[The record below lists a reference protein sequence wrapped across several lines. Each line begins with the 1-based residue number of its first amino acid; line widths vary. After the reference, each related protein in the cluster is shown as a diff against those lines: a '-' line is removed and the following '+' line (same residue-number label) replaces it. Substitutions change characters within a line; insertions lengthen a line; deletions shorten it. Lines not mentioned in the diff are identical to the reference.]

1 MARKKVDKPV
11 KEMLVIFVE
20 GDADEIII
28 NRLLDY
34 YRSNGWHT
42 NVSIKVVNTHGF
54 PNETKMKSQLTR
66 INVTETKKTIQFKA
80 VCCEYDTDI
89 FDKGIQNKPD
99 WKKIE
104 KNLKNEFDML
114 NFCRIEAKT
123 SIEDWLLDDSEGLLK
138 ALNLPTDTIIKGT
151 SGQDKVKKLFKKS
164 NIMYDRSKGKN
175 TIKKYL
181 DNLDISKIANNRKV
195 ELKDFENI
203 LGVKNNDE

>member
-1 MARKKVDKPV
+1 MV
-11 KEMLVIFVE
+11 VIFVE

-34 YRSNGWHT
+34 YRNNGWHT

-66 INVTETKKTIQFKA
+66 INVTEIKKTIQFKA

-104 KNLKNEFDML
+104 KNLKNDFDML

-151 SGQDKVKKLFKKS
+151 SGQDKVKKLFKKR
-164 NIMYDRSKGKN
+164 NIMYDRFKGKEK
-175 TIKKYL
+175 IKPYL
-181 DNLDISKIANNRKV
+181 EKLDISKIAKSRKD
-195 ELKDFENI
+195 ELKELKNI
-203 LGVKNNDE
+203 LNVNNQL

>member
-20 GDADEIII
+20 GDADEMII
-28 NRLLDY
+28 NGLLDY
-34 YRSNGWHT
+34 YRSKGWHT

-66 INVTETKKTIQFKA
+66 INETETKKPIQFKA

-164 NIMYDRSKGKN
+164 NIMYDRFKGKEK
-175 TIKKYL
+175 IKPYL
-181 DNLDISKIANNRKV
+181 EKLDISKIAKSRKN
-195 ELKDFENI
+195 ELKELKKI
-203 LGVKNNDE
+203 LKVNNQL

>member
-20 GDADEIII
+20 GDADEMVI
-28 NRLLDY
+28 NGLLDY
-34 YRSNGWHT
+34 YRSKGWHT

-66 INVTETKKTIQFKA
+66 INETETKKTIQFKA

-164 NIMYDRSKGKN
+164 NIMYDRFKGKEK
-175 TIKKYL
+175 IKPYL
-181 DNLDISKIANNRKV
+181 EKLDISKIAKSRKN
-195 ELKDFENI
+195 ELKELKKI
-203 LGVKNNDE
+203 LKVNNQL

>member
-1 MARKKVDKPV
+1 MTKKKVDKIIKV
-11 KEMLVIFVE
+11 MVVIFVE

-34 YRSNGWHT
+34 YRNNGWHT

-66 INVTETKKTIQFKA
+66 INVTEIKKTIQFKA

-104 KNLKNEFDML
+104 KNLKNDFDML

-151 SGQDKVKKLFKKS
+151 SGQDKVKKLFKKR
-164 NIMYDRSKGKN
+164 NIMYDRFKGKEK
-175 TIKKYL
+175 IKPYL
-181 DNLDISKIANNRKV
+181 EKLDISKIAKSRKD
-195 ELKDFENI
+195 ELKELKNI
-203 LGVKNNDE
+203 LNVNNQL

>member
-34 YRSNGWHT
+34 YRDNGWHT

-66 INVTETKKTIQFKA
+66 INVTETKKNIQFKA

-89 FDKGIQNKPD
+89 FDKGIQNMPD

-104 KNLKNEFDML
+104 KNLKNDFYML

-138 ALNLPTDTIIKGT
+138 ALNLPLDTTIKGT
-151 SGQDKVKKLFKKS
+151 SGQDKVKKLFKKR
-164 NIMYDRSKGKN
+164 NIMYDRFKGKEK
-175 TIKKYL
+175 IKPYL
-181 DNLDISKIANNRKV
+181 DKLDISKVAKNRKN
-195 ELKDFENI
+195 ELKELKNI
-203 LGVKNNDE
+203 LNVNNQL

>member
-20 GDADEIII
+20 GDADEMII
-28 NRLLDY
+28 NGLLDY

-66 INVTETKKTIQFKA
+66 INVTATKKPIQFKA
-80 VCCEYDTDI
+80 VWSEYDTDI

-104 KNLKNEFDML
+104 KNLKKPVGG
-114 NFCRIEAKT
+114 I
-123 SIEDWLLDDSEGLLK
+123 
-138 ALNLPTDTIIKGT
+138 NLVHT
-151 SGQDKVKKLFKKS
+151 
-164 NIMYDRSKGKN
+164 
-175 TIKKYL
+175 
-181 DNLDISKIANNRKV
+181 
-195 ELKDFENI
+195 
-203 LGVKNNDE
+203 

>member
-1 MARKKVDKPV
+1 MTKKKVDKIIKV
-11 KEMLVIFVE
+11 MVVIFVE

-34 YRSNGWHT
+34 YRNNGWHT

-66 INVTETKKTIQFKA
+66 INVTEIKKTIQFKA

-104 KNLKNEFDML
+104 KNLKNDFDML

-151 SGQDKVKKLFKKS
+151 SGQDKVKKLFKKR
-164 NIMYDRSKGKN
+164 NIMYDRFKGKEK
-175 TIKKYL
+175 IKPYL
-181 DNLDISKIANNRKV
+181 EKLDISKIEKSRKD
-195 ELKDFENI
+195 ELKELKNI
-203 LGVKNNDE
+203 LNVNNQL

>member
-11 KEMLVIFVE
+11 KEILVIFVE

-66 INVTETKKTIQFKA
+66 ITVTETKKTIQFKA

-104 KNLKNEFDML
+104 KNLKNDFDML

-123 SIEDWLLDDSEGLLK
+123 SIEDWLLDDYEGLLK
-138 ALNLPTDTIIKGT
+138 ALNLPSDTIVKGT

-164 NIMYDRSKGKN
+164 NIMYDRFKGKEK
-175 TIKKYL
+175 IKPYL
-181 DNLDISKIANNRKV
+181 DKLDISKIAKNRKN
-195 ELKDFENI
+195 ELKELKNI
-203 LGVKNNDE
+203 LNVDNYL

>member
-1 MARKKVDKPV
+1 
-11 KEMLVIFVE
+11 MLVIFVE

-164 NIMYDRSKGKN
+164 NIMYDRFKGKEK
-175 TIKKYL
+175 IKPYL
-181 DNLDISKIANNRKV
+181 EKLDISKIAKSRKN
-195 ELKDFENI
+195 ELKELKNI
-203 LGVKNNDE
+203 LNVDNQL

>member
-164 NIMYDRSKGKN
+164 NIMYDRFKGKEK
-175 TIKKYL
+175 IKPYL
-181 DNLDISKIANNRKV
+181 EKLDISKIAKSRKN
-195 ELKDFENI
+195 ELKELKNI
-203 LGVKNNDE
+203 LNVDNQL